1 MEGSE
6 KELPR
11 WISGV
16 EPPKELL
23 AANGTQILEIECREQ
38 PQRLAELIDAYTSDQ
53 AICEQLRKLRDL
65 AGRRGPVLF
74 LGMGASYCS
83 AISGAT
89 LLQSHG
95 RSSFTVDA
103 GEWLHYS
110 TSAWDEIALS
120 ILLTTS
126 GESAEL
132 VELFKM
138 AARREP
144 SKALAL
150 ICNNPASTCWGLT
163 ENRLPILAGPEYG
176 NATKTY
182 TNATA
187 ASIIAAS
194 EMLSLAWRKDADHAT
209 EVFSTNLDRIFAMRN
224 DLDAFCKGAANI
236 EIIGR
241 GAAYGAAIMGALT
254 IREMSGFRAAPHT
267 GAGFKHGP
275 NLDVDASHVAIV
287 FALGRPAGL
296 GIKLAK
302 ECNRRGGKVVLVSS
316 EDCDASDVL
325 LPLKIDAVAEPWEGI
340 TSLLVPQALTL
351 AMVERV
357 GCRLPPRFQYG
368 VMEQ

>member
-150 ICNNPASTCWGLT
+150 ICNNPASTCWGSRR
-163 ENRLPILAGPEYG
+163 EQAPIL
-176 NATKTY
+176 
-182 TNATA
+182 
-187 ASIIAAS
+187 
-194 EMLSLAWRKDADHAT
+194 
-209 EVFSTNLDRIFAMRN
+209 
-224 DLDAFCKGAANI
+224 
-236 EIIGR
+236 GR
-241 GAAYGAAIMGALT
+241 A
-254 IREMSGFRAAPHT
+254 
-267 GAGFKHGP
+267 
-275 NLDVDASHVAIV
+275 
-287 FALGRPAGL
+287 
-296 GIKLAK
+296 
-302 ECNRRGGKVVLVSS
+302 
-316 EDCDASDVL
+316 
-325 LPLKIDAVAEPWEGI
+325 
-340 TSLLVPQALTL
+340 
-351 AMVERV
+351 
-357 GCRLPPRFQYG
+357 
-368 VMEQ
+368 